1 MNSMDFK
8 RSPCAIANMLDILG
22 DKWSLLVIRDLF
34 FGKTTYSELQAS
46 IEKIPSNILAQRLKH
61 LLKEGLIQKQQYQ
74 NRPVRYN
81 YSLTKKGHDLTD
93 ILQAILA
100 WGNKYFPGTYT
111 RDQIEAYREQI
122 RLAKIDSAS
131 S

>member
-1 MNSMDFK
+1 
-8 RSPCAIANMLDILG
+8 MLDILG

-61 LLKEGLIQKQQYQ
+61 LLNEGIIQKQHYQ
-74 NRPVRYN
+74 TRPIRYN
-81 YSLTKKGHDLTD
+81 YSLTEKGSDLTD
-93 ILQAILA
+93 VLQAILV

-111 RDQIEAYREQI
+111 REQIETYREQI
-122 RLAKIDSAS
+122 RNSKTESLDSDL
-131 S
+131 